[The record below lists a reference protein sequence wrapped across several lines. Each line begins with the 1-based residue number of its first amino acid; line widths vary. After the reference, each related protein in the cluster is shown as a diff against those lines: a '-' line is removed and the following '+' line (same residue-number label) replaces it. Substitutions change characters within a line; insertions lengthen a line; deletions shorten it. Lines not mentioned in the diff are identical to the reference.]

1 MLSAKIPRPRELG
14 MWGVEGMG
22 RGEYRG
28 HWTGLR
34 IELVGKEFIR
44 HRETGNP

>member
-1 MLSAKIPRPRELG
+1 MAVDPRELG
-14 MWGVEGMG
+14 TLGVEGRG

-34 IELVGKEFIR
+34 IELVEKEFIG